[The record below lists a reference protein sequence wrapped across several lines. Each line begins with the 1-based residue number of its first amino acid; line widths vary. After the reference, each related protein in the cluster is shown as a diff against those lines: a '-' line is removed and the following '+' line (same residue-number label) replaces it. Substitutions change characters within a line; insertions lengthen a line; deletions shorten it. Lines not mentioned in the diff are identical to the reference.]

1 MPEASGAGS
10 STPSLSCGAGP
21 APLGLSFPSLG
32 RTALQPCSGLRDST
46 AYFGDARSLRHLPST
61 LPLLG
66 CGPGV
71 QGGPGR
77 PREGQ
82 EASETLNREA
92 GPRDNEDPPA
102 PTSARPRAP
111 LASPAYCVTPGSSLT
126 LSGPIWSWA
135 TNCNGLPGS
144 LPRQSPA
151 LVSPSMSG
159 TLGAQAWVGG
169 RVIVAP

>member
-1 MPEASGAGS
+1 MTLPEASRASS
-10 STPSLSCGAGP
+10 STPSLNCGAGP

-32 RTALQPCSGLRDST
+32 RTALPPCSGLRDST
-46 AYFGDARSLRHLPST
+46 ADFGDARSLRHLPST
-61 LPLLG
+61 LLG

-71 QGGPGR
+71 RGGPGR

-82 EASETLNREA
+82 KASETLNREA
-92 GPRDNEDPPA
+92 GPRDDEDPLA

-111 LASPAYCVTPGSSLT
+111 LASPACCVTPGSSLT

-135 TNCNGLPGS
+135 TKCNGPPGS

-151 LVSPSMSG
+151 SVSPSMSG
-159 TLGAQAWVGG
+159 TLGAQAWGGG